1 MPDAP
6 AAATDANWR
15 RVGAVRIGL
24 LMRSPDLAATE
35 DRVSN
40 QFVNGVR
47 VTAPA
52 NSGVLRVSYEN
63 TVTLR
68 NRLFGN

>member
-1 MPDAP
+1 MLLRSPER
-6 AAATDANWR
+6 AATPD
-15 RVGAVRIGL
+15 RI
-24 LMRSPDLAATE
+24 T
-35 DRVSN
+35 N

-52 NSGVLRVSYEN
+52 NAGVLRVSYEN
-63 TVTLR
+63 TITLR